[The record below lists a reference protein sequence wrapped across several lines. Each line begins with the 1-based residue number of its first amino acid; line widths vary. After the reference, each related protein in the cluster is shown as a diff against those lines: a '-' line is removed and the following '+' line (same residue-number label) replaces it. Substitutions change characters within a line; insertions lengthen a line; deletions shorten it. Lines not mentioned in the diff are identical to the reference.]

1 MKTLSKFLSYGSSV
15 TVAGLLALALVW
27 SGPISTADAA
37 LVGSTPSSAKVVSA
51 NGTATV
57 TFTAGTDANLANRP
71 AVGHLVRF
79 TASKGTWPN
88 GESTYTTTADSARQ
102 AKAKLKSSSIGNAVV
117 TMTNLSDGSNTT
129 ISNSNVTFVGTPTWS
144 GKSVKSS
151 LELNTTVAADDNF
164 FSVNAT
170 AANGA
175 RTIAATT
182 PTATDALGNTVFVTV
197 ISTAVNGNDT
207 TPGSI
212 LLTGTDANGSTQQ
225 ETVAITAAG
234 TSTSNKAFKS
244 VTSAVISGW
253 ASGNTGDNI
262 KIGYPANRV
271 GVVNNPTALAYSS
284 SSTLDVDGL
293 SDSKGNLI
301 AGAVVT
307 MTIDGDGTWDN
318 TGTKEVVVVTDANGD
333 ITAQG
338 LTVGSGGKSATVT
351 TATSGSFGV
360 SSVTTKLKQNG
371 VYATAELTGN
381 SSTVAIIDKLADNEG
396 STAIL
401 RILTKDSGGNKVDST
416 STPTVTCAGSTSTG
430 KALIASASV
439 ADGTASDGYREVSVD
454 PANASATP
462 AVCTWKIAAS
472 GTEPASSG
480 TFNVTVADNAI
491 KTVSVTVGDGS
502 DVNPG
507 VPVTVTATLLDKNG
521 VAIRTGQP
529 AETVTLAVNGTS
541 GGNQLINAT
550 TRTHKNGVVTAT
562 LIPGDKLGNYTI
574 TATPSVSTTKVGYA
588 VVKIAS
594 ATAAEP
600 AVSITG
606 DVSASGSSLVVIN
619 GSASGSKIVELTGA
633 KSVWITENG
642 VYKGYVAGAP
652 AFVNADFPVAN
663 TGGIIV
669 VK

>member
-1 MKTLSKFLSYGSSV
+1 MKTLSKFLSYGSAV
-15 TVAGLLALALVW
+15 TVAAFLALALVW
-27 SGPISTADAA
+27 TGPISTADAA
-37 LVGSTPSSAKVVSA
+37 LAGSTPSSAKVVSA

-57 TFTAGTDANLANRP
+57 TYTSGTSTASASGDLI
-71 AVGHLVRF
+71 RF

-88 GESTYTTTADSARQ
+88 GENTYTVAAASTGKAT
-102 AKAKLKSSSIGNAVV
+102 AKLKSSTIGNAVV
-117 TMTNLSDGSNTT
+117 SITNLSDGSNTT
-129 ISNSNVTFVGTPTWS
+129 ITNNNVTFVGTPTWS

-151 LELNTTVAADDNF
+151 LELNTTVAADADFFDTTADNA
-164 FSVNAT
+164 NA
-170 AANGA
+170 A
-175 RTIAATT
+175 RVLSATT
-182 PTATDALGNTVFVTV
+182 PTASDALGNTVFVT
-197 ISTAVNGNDT
+197 ITLANDGNAD
-207 TPGSI
+207 TPGKI

-225 ETVAITAAG
+225 ESVALTSNATVV
-234 TSTSNKAFKS
+234 SNKAFKS
-244 VTSAVISGW
+244 VTSAVVSGFT
-253 ASGNTGDNI
+253 ADGNADNMT
-262 KIGYPANRV
+262 IGYAANRV

-301 AGAVVT
+301 SGAVVT

-338 LTVGSGGKSATVT
+338 LTVPSGGKSATIT

-381 SSTVAIIDKLADNEG
+381 SSTTAIIDKLGDNEG

-430 KALIASASV
+430 KALIASATV
-439 ADGTASDGYREVSVD
+439 ADATASDGYREVSVD

-480 TFNVTVADNAI
+480 TFNVTVADNVV
-491 KTVSVTVGDGS
+491 KTVTVTAGDGS
-502 DVNPG
+502 DLAPG

-521 VAIRTGQP
+521 VAIRTGAP
-529 AETVTLAVNGTS
+529 AETVTIAINGTS

-562 LIPGDKLGNYTI
+562 FIPGDKLGNYTI
-574 TATPSVSTTKVGYA
+574 TATPSTSTTKVGYA

>member
-1 MKTLSKFLSYGSSV
+1 
-15 TVAGLLALALVW
+15 LANT
-27 SGPISTADAA
+27 GITAD
-37 LVGSTPSSAKVVSA
+37 PDFFDVSA
-51 NGTATV
+51 V
-57 TFTAGTDANLANRP
+57 
-71 AVGHLVRF
+71 
-79 TASKGTWPN
+79 
-88 GESTYTTTADSARQ
+88 
-102 AKAKLKSSSIGNAVV
+102 
-117 TMTNLSDGSNTT
+117 M
-129 ISNSNVTFVGTPTWS
+129 
-144 GKSVKSS
+144 
-151 LELNTTVAADDNF
+151 
-164 FSVNAT
+164 
-170 AANGA
+170 ANGA
-175 RTIAATT
+175 RGLSATT
-182 PTATDALGNTVFVTV
+182 PTGSAAAGVFVTAG
-197 ISTAVNGNDT
+197 ITNDQAADT
-207 TPGSI
+207 VGT
-212 LLTGTDANGSTQQ
+212 LALVGTDVAGVAQNETLTLAQNATVVSTKVFKTITSA
-225 ETVAITAAG
+225 TVAGWTAGGNADLLVVG
-234 TSTSNKAFKS
+234 YTQGGIVKTNKAFKS
-244 VTSAVISGW
+244 VTSAVVSGW
-253 ASGNTGDNI
+253 TAAGTAD
-262 KIGYPANRV
+262 KVVIGYDANRV
-271 GVVNNPTALAYSS
+271 GVVNNPTSLAYSS

-301 AGAVVT
+301 SGAVVT

-338 LTVGSGGKSATVT
+338 LTVPSGGKSATIT

-381 SSTVAIIDKLADNEG
+381 TTTTAIIDKLSDNEG

-430 KALIASASV
+430 KALIAAASV
-439 ADGTASDGYREVSVD
+439 ADTTASDGYREVSVD

-472 GTEPASSG
+472 GTEPASTG

-491 KTVSVTVGDGS
+491 KTVTVVAGDGS
-502 DVNPG
+502 DITPG

-562 LIPGDKLGNYTI
+562 FIPGDKLGNYTI
-574 TATPSVSTTKVGYA
+574 TATPSTSTTKVGYA
-588 VVKIAS
+588 VVKIVS

-600 AVSITG
+600 AVTITG
-606 DVSASGSSLVVIN
+606 DISASGSSLVVVN
-619 GSASGSKIVELTGA
+619 GDASGSKIVELTDA
-633 KSVWITENG
+633 KSVWVTQNG
-642 VYKGYVAGAP
+642 VYKGFVAGAP
-652 AFVNADFPVAN
+652 AFVNADFPVSN
-663 TGGIIV
+663 TGAVIV